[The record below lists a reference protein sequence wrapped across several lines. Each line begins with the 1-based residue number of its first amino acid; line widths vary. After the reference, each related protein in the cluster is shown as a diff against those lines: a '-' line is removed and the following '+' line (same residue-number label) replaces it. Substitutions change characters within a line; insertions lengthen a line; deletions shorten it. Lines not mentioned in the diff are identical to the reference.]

1 MRLAPQVHD
10 DISAIARAACAG
22 QREITLPASSAHRAR
37 EMFAALSP
45 AIEAGGGQPQAA
57 QLLWMFEN
65 GSVVRV
71 QRY

>member
-1 MRLAPQVHD
+1 MRLAPAVHD

-45 AIEAGGGQPQAA
+45 AIEAGGGQPLAEKLVWQ
-57 QLLWMFEN
+57 FGN
-65 GSVVRV
+65 GSTVSVEWN
-71 QRY
+71 